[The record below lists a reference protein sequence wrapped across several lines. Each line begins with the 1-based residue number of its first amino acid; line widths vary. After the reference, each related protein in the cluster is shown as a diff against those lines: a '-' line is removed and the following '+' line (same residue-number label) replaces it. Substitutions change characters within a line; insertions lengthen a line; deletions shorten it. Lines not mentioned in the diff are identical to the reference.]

1 MANRRGVPS
10 IKPESRPGFVK
21 ETGPEERVR
30 YWPGKAPKA
39 APQEGSDGEEDQLTT
54 PFVKPEPRPARP
66 LTRDPRL
73 ERLRRTRRRREEE
86 DDDDIDAARRRRRR
100 VAEAEELQPE
110 DIDERKLVAERMKME
125 RLMATEQSAAVSYED
140 EDEEE
145 IALRR
150 ELLRERKLAQRHA
163 AEEEVLPRVEAE
175 EDEADDES
183 GGEYVE
189 MTDEEEEY
197 VDQAMAKPVFVR
209 SSDRI
214 TVKEREKLA
223 EEEKERRER
232 EEQRK
237 ASRKQ
242 ETHKLVVEVV
252 KREIEQIQNAVGDSD
267 EEMPSDDDEAN
278 EAEEYERW
286 KVREIHRIKAY
297 REEREKWQK
306 EKDEILRRRG
316 LTDEQRRREDEAIER
331 ANRKEEVK
339 WKFLQKY
346 YHKGAYFMDTVEK
359 GKTRE
364 AIYDRDYGH
373 ATGEDKFDKTTMP
386 QVMQVKNFGK
396 MGRTKWTHL
405 VKEDTTAKATEDV
418 FTTGTAGAA
427 VAGSAHYAHN
437 MTYNNQHF
445 TYAFA
450 KQDAIGSAKYGA
462 AKVAKES
469 LLERPAARRR
479 NQK

>member
-1 MANRRGVPS
+1 MVEMTQSRRGKV
-10 IKPESRPGFVK
+10 G
-21 ETGPEERVR
+21 
-30 YWPGKAPKA
+30 
-39 APQEGSDGEEDQLTT
+39 
-54 PFVKPEPRPARP
+54 
-66 LTRDPRL
+66 
-73 ERLRRTRRRREEE
+73 
-86 DDDDIDAARRRRRR
+86 
-100 VAEAEELQPE
+100 EAEELQPE
-110 DIDERKLVAERMKME
+110 DMDERKLVAERMKME
-125 RLMATEQSAAVSYED
+125 RLMATEQSEAVIYED

-163 AEEEVLPRVEAE
+163 ADEEVLARVDAE
-175 EDEADDES
+175 EEDADDES

-197 VDQAMAKPVFVR
+197 VDQTMAKPVFVR
-209 SSDRI
+209 SADRI

-223 EEEKERRER
+223 EEEKERQEK

-237 ASRKQ
+237 VSRKQ
-242 ETHKLVVEVV
+242 ETHRLVVEVV

-286 KVREIHRIKAY
+286 KVREIQRIKSY

-306 EKDEILRRRG
+306 EKEEIFRRRN
-316 LTDEQRRREDEAIER
+316 LTDEQRRKEDLAIEM

-339 WKFLQKY
+339 WNFLQKY

-359 GKTRE
+359 GKAKETL
-364 AIYDRDYGH
+364 YDRDYGH

-405 VKEDTTAKATEDV
+405 VKEDTTAKATEDI
-418 FTTGTAGAA
+418 FTTGTAGSA

-450 KQDAIGSAKYGA
+450 KQDAVGSAKYGA
-462 AKVAKES
+462 AKVSKEV